1 MSVRKA
7 VSFLLC
13 ILLLLLPLSG
23 CGAEEVVSTTESGFT
38 TRFNP
43 NTGTLTVSGEGT
55 LNGLYPVVRP
65 DEYSLEPAEENH
77 TIKKVILR
85 KGITGLNNSFN
96 GLMALEKISFPSSL
110 KKITG
115 SFMFCNSL
123 EKLTIPKT
131 VKIINEGGFNY
142 CSNLSDI
149 QFKGRIK
156 LCHGS
161 VFTGL
166 DSLEE
171 VTIPDNSVLCGA
183 FRECDS
189 LKKVMLGANL
199 ICHEAEPESQCGVNF
214 VVYDPEMLK
223 GRTYYIHKSNFERDA
238 WSVIEENIDGIQPDN
253 SVASV
258 IKM

>member
-131 VKIINEGGFNY
+131 VKTINEGGFNY
-142 CSNLSDI
+142 CSNS
-149 QFKGRIK
+149 KGV
-156 LCHGS
+156 LNC
-161 VFTGL
+161 
-166 DSLEE
+166 
-171 VTIPDNSVLCGA
+171 VTAA
-183 FRECDS
+183 F
-189 LKKVMLGANL
+189 L
-199 ICHEAEPESQCGVNF
+199 P
-214 VVYDPEMLK
+214 
-223 GRTYYIHKSNFERDA
+223 A
-238 WSVIEENIDGIQPDN
+238 WIR
-253 SVASV
+253 
-258 IKM
+258 

>member
-1 MSVRKA
+1 MFVRKT
-7 VSFLLC
+7 LLLWLC
-13 ILLLLLPLSG
+13 TLLLLLSLPG
-23 CGAEEVVSTTESGFT
+23 CGAEEAVSITGSGFT

-55 LNGLYPVVRP
+55 LSGLYPVIRP
-65 DEYSLEPAEENH
+65 DEYSLEPAEENY
-77 TIKKVILR
+77 TIKKVVLR
-85 KGITGLNNSFN
+85 EGIVGLNNSFN

-115 SFMFCNSL
+115 SFMYCDSL

-131 VKIINEGGFNY
+131 VKTINGGGFNY
-142 CSNLSDI
+142 CSNLSDV
-149 QFKGRIK
+149 QFKGSIK

-171 VTIPDNSVLCGA
+171 ITIPDNSVLCGA
-183 FRECDS
+183 FRKCDS

-214 VVYDPEMLK
+214 VVYDPEILK

-238 WSVIEENIDGIQPDN
+238 WSTIEENIDGIQPDD